1 MSMQDPIS
9 DMIVRIKNALVGKPS
24 VSMPASK
31 QKLAIAKVLKD
42 EGYIVDFYVEPEPK
56 PTLVIVLKYV
66 GGKSVIQQIKRVS
79 TPGLRQYVP
88 ADKLPKVLGGL
99 GIAVISTSAGLLTD
113 RQARKQHI
121 GGEVLVSVA

>member
-24 VSMPASK
+24 VAMPASK

-42 EGYIVDFYVEPEPK
+42 EGYIVDFYLEQEPK

-66 GGKSVIQQIKRVS
+66 GGESVIKEIRRVS
-79 TPGLRQYVP
+79 RPGLRHYAH
-88 ADKLPKVLGGL
+88 ADKLPKILGGL
-99 GIAVISTSAGLLTD
+99 GVAIVSTSSGLMTD
-113 RQARKQHI
+113 RQARKQNV
-121 GGEVLVSVA
+121 GGEVLLSVS

>member
-9 DMIVRIKNALVGKPS
+9 DMIVRIKNALIGKPS
-24 VSMPASK
+24 VTMPASK

-42 EGYIVDFYVEPEPK
+42 EGYIVDFYVEQEPK

-66 GGKSVIQQIKRVS
+66 GGESVIKQIRRVS
-79 TPGLRQYVP
+79 RPGLRHYAP

-99 GIAVISTSAGLLTD
+99 GIAIVSTSAGLMTD
-113 RQARKQHI
+113 RQARKNNV
-121 GGEVLVSVA
+121 GGEVLVSVS